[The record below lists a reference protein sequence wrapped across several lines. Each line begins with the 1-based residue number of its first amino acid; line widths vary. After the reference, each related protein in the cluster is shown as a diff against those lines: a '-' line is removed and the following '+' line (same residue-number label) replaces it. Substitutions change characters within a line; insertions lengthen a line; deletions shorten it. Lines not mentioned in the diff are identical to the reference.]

1 MKRIALLFLL
11 FVAVPAFTQEYRAT
25 LTGRVTD
32 STGAVI
38 PNAAITV
45 SNDATGAVSKT
56 VSSQDGYYT
65 VPFLPPGTYRID
77 VSVTGFKPY
86 VHSGVEL
93 LTQQTIT
100 ENISMAVG
108 ATTETVTVTT
118 GAPLIDTATSSTGQV
133 LTEEEVSDLPSNGRS
148 PLGFGRDAYGA
159 IPKMKHATA
168 QGLPF
173 QNSTVDDFSLGGGL
187 SSSNELL
194 LNGVPNM
201 EDSSRTAG
209 FSPFLDAVN
218 TIRVDEFNAN
228 ASTGDTSGGTVDIT
242 TKSGTNQFH
251 GSLADFYQDS
261 VLGAAKPF
269 LNTAVTKTHF
279 NNFGATI
286 GGPFWIPKVLNGRNK
301 LFFFYA
307 YEGYIGAQPPT
318 QVVGDVPTC
327 AERGQNAPASN
338 SLFCADNPVGTPDY
352 PDFSALLTYN
362 TAYQLYDPFSSTGSG
377 TSAFAR
383 NPIPNNQFANAI
395 NAAGGT
401 GIALDPI
408 ARTMLA
414 YVPAPNATATAKG
427 DGENNYTAS
436 EPNPVNYGSHQG
448 RVDYNISDSNKIFG
462 EAHRSKYLTSGSD
475 YFHTAAS
482 GTITDVTLF
491 GGLVDDVQTFNPTLS
506 LDTRLGISRYS
517 SLNSEK
523 SAGFN
528 PTSLGFP
535 GYLAQNSTALALPVI
550 KFTDATSPLSI
561 GSTPGTIEIQDTI
574 QFFDMLTKVY
584 GHHTFKAGVDVRQ
597 QKESTLTPGSA
608 DGTFTFGLGSGG
620 STSSG
625 STSNPIAKNNTSL
638 PAALFGGA
646 FALFDMGIPTSGSEG
661 IAIPYQF
668 NNWYQAYFFQDDWK
682 AAPNLTISAGIRF
695 EHETPVV
702 ESGNR
707 MVIGWNPSATNAIT
721 SAAASAYATDY
732 AATVGTAG
740 NAYLPSS
747 ISPTGGAVYASSS
760 NRSAYS
766 TAILYVSPR
775 FGVSW
780 APEALHEKTVFRFGI
795 GIYNNPFSDY
805 DFGQSYGFTASSTL
819 NQYGTSLTTTQLPYT
834 LIDDPFPTTADP
846 VANPILQPTGSGY
859 GINQNLGNSMTFYS
873 PVKVPYTE
881 RISFDIQHQFA
892 QNWMLEAGYILAHG
906 VHLSY
911 SNAISSIPLLPYLST
926 SPYYNAAATL
936 GLSSNSAPYGVVNP
950 FKGLGAPY
958 TNGTSLFTTTTRL
971 TGSQALQSYPEYSSV
986 TEALVPGNS
995 SEFDALNI
1003 RLQKR
1008 MANGLDINANFTFSK
1023 LLDGSQNNAGGP
1035 LNYQEN
1041 SSDFPFKLNIAA
1053 IYQLP
1058 FGRGQIWLNKSRL
1071 LDEGIG
1077 GWEFTTIYGFL
1088 SGAPISWGNAVYQGN
1103 GSWSDFHN
1111 NPHLYSKSV
1120 PSFNIAS
1127 IFNTVTNGSTTYTAM
1142 APNAYNYRTF
1152 PQNLLRQD
1160 HENNFDMA
1168 MMKSFHIYESALI
1181 QARFDGF
1188 NVFNHPQFSAANVS
1202 PSSTAFGEVTGVQ
1215 NTARQLQGG
1224 LHLIF

>member
-1 MKRIALLFLL
+1 MKRIALLVLL
-11 FVAVPAFTQEYRAT
+11 FVSTSAFAQEYRAT

-32 STGAVI
+32 SAGAVI
-38 PNAAITV
+38 PKAAITV
-45 SNDATGAVSKT
+45 TSEETGAVSKT
-56 VSSQDGYYT
+56 LSGPTGYYT
-65 VPFLPPGTYRID
+65 VPFLPPGRYEIA
-77 VSVTGFKPY
+77 VSMTGFSPY
-86 VHSGVEL
+86 LHKDVEL

-100 ENISMAVG
+100 EDIVLAIGS
-108 ATTETVTVTT
+108 TTETVTVTT
-118 GAPLIDTATSSTGQV
+118 GSPLIDTATSSTGQV
-133 LTEEEVSDLPSNGRS
+133 LTSEEVSDLPSNGRS
-148 PLGFGRDAYGA
+148 PLGFARDAYGS

-209 FSPFLDAVN
+209 YSPFLDSVD

-228 ASTGDTSGGTVDIT
+228 ASTGDTSGGSVDIT

-251 GSLADFYQDS
+251 GSLQDFYQDS

-279 NNFGATI
+279 NNFGATV
-286 GGPFWIPKVLNGRNK
+286 GGPFWIPKVFDGHNK
-301 LFFFYA
+301 AFFFYA

-327 AERGQNAPASN
+327 AERGQTTGSNGFCTDNA
-338 SLFCADNPVGTPDY
+338 VGTPDY
-352 PDFSALLTYN
+352 PDFSALLTYSS
-362 TAYQLYDPFSSTGSG
+362 AYQLYDPFSSTGSG

-383 NPIPNNQFANAI
+383 SPIPGNLFANAV

-414 YVPAPNATATAKG
+414 YVPAPNATATQKG
-427 DGENNYTAS
+427 DGENNYQTS

-448 RVDYNISDSNKIFG
+448 RLDYNISDLNKIFG

-491 GGLVDDVQTFNPTLS
+491 GGLVDDVQTFSPTLS

-523 SAGFN
+523 SAGLY
-528 PTSLGFP
+528 PTALGFP
-535 GYLAQNSTALALPVI
+535 GYLGQNSTALAMPVI

-584 GHHTFKAGVDVRQ
+584 GRHTIKAGVDVRQ
-597 QKESTLTPGSA
+597 QKESSLSPGSA
-608 DGTFTFGLGSGG
+608 DGTFTFA
-620 STSSG
+620 SG
-625 STSNPIAKNNTSL
+625 STSNPIAKNNSAG
-638 PAALFGGA
+638 PSALFGGA

-668 NNWYQAYFFQDDWK
+668 NNWYSAYFAQDDWK
-682 AAPNLTISAGIRF
+682 AASNLTISVGLRL

-707 MVIGWNPSATNAIT
+707 MVIGWNPNATNAIT
-721 SAAASAYATDY
+721 SAAQTAYATDY
-732 AATVGTAG
+732 AATAGLAG
-740 NAYLPSS
+740 NPYLPSS
-747 ISPTGGAVYASSS
+747 ITATGGAVYASSS
-760 NRSAYS
+760 QRNAYS
-766 TAILYVSPR
+766 TAALYISPR
-775 FGVSW
+775 LGISW
-780 APEALHEKTVFRFGI
+780 APDALHEKTVFRFGI

-834 LIDDPFPTTADP
+834 QIDDPFPTTADP

-881 RISFDIQHQFA
+881 RVSFDIQHQFG

-926 SPYYNAAATL
+926 SPYYNLAATNGL
-936 GLSSNSAPYGVVNP
+936 GSNSAPYGVVNP

-958 TNGTSLFTTTTRL
+958 SNGNALFTTTTRL
-971 TGSQALQSYPEYSSV
+971 TGAQALQAYPEYSSV

-995 SEFDALNI
+995 SIFNALNI

-1008 MANGLDINANFTFSK
+1008 MSNGLDLNANFTYSK

-1035 LNYQEN
+1035 LTLQEN
-1041 SSDFPFKLNIAA
+1041 SSDFPYKLNVAA

-1058 FGRGQIWLNKSRL
+1058 FGEGRRWLNHNRI

-1077 GWEFTTIYGFL
+1077 GWEVTTIYGFL
-1088 SGAPISWGNAVYQGN
+1088 SGAPISWGNVAFQG
-1103 GSWSDFHN
+1103 GSNWSDFHN
-1111 NPHLYSKSV
+1111 NPHLYSTTA
-1120 PSFNIAS
+1120 PSFNIAP
-1127 IFNTVTNGSTTYTAM
+1127 FLNAVTDCSTCGMPITYSSTT
-1142 APNAYNYRTF
+1142 APNSYNYRTF

-1160 HENNFDMA
+1160 HENNFDVA
-1168 MMKSFHIYESALI
+1168 IMKDFHIFESALI

-1188 NVFNHPQFSAANVS
+1188 NVFNHPQFAAANVS

-1224 LHLIF
+1224 LHLFF

>member
-1 MKRIALLFLL
+1 MKRVALVFLL
-11 FVAVPAFTQEYRAT
+11 FVSASVFAQEYRAT

-38 PNAAITV
+38 PKASVTV
-45 SNDATGAVSKT
+45 TSEETGAISKT
-56 VSSQDGYYT
+56 VSGPNGFYT
-65 VPFLPPGTYRID
+65 VPFLTPGKYQIA
-77 VSVTGFKPY
+77 VGAPGFDSY
-86 VHSGVEL
+86 LHTGVEL
-93 LTQQTIT
+93 LTQQTVT
-100 ENISMAVG
+100 ENVSLVVG
-108 ATTETVTVTT
+108 KATETVTVTS
-118 GAPLIDTATSSTGQV
+118 GAPLIDTETSSTGQV
-133 LTEEEVSDLPSNGRS
+133 LTSEEVSDLPSNGRS
-148 PLGFGRDAYGA
+148 PLGFARDAYGA
-159 IPKMKHATA
+159 VPKMKHATA

-209 FSPFLDAVN
+209 FSPFLDAVD

-251 GSLADFYQDS
+251 GSVADFYQDS
-261 VLGAAKPF
+261 VLGAAKLF
-269 LNTAVTKTHF
+269 LNTPVTKTHF
-279 NNFGATI
+279 NNFGASI
-286 GGPFWIPKVLNGRNK
+286 GGPIWIPKVFDGHNK

-318 QVVGDVPTC
+318 QVTGDVPTC
-327 AERGQNAPASN
+327 AERGMNAPASG
-338 SLFCADNPVGTPDY
+338 SLFCSDNSAGTPDY
-352 PDFSALLTYN
+352 PDFSALLTYSS
-362 TAYQLYDPFSSTGSG
+362 TYQLYDPFSSTGSG

-383 NPIPNNQFANAI
+383 APIPNNQFANAI
-395 NAAGGT
+395 NASGAT

-408 ARTMLA
+408 ARNLLA
-414 YVPAPNATATAKG
+414 FVPAPNATTTAKG
-427 DGENNYTAS
+427 DGENNYQTS
-436 EPNPVNYGSHQG
+436 EPLPSNYRSHQG
-448 RVDYNISDSNKIFG
+448 RLDYNISASNKIFG

-491 GGLVDDVQTFNPTLS
+491 GGLVDDVEAFSPTLS
-506 LDTRLGISRYS
+506 MDTRLGLSRYS

-523 SAGFN
+523 SAGLN

-535 GYLAQNSTALALPVI
+535 GYIGQNSTALAIPVI
-550 KFTDATSPLSI
+550 KFSDATSPLSI

-574 QFFDMLTKVY
+574 QFFDMLTKIY
-584 GHHTFKAGVDVRQ
+584 GRHTIKVGADVRQ
-597 QKESTLTPGSA
+597 QKESTVSPGSSN
-608 DGTFTFGLGSGG
+608 GTFTFG
-620 STSSG
+620 SG
-625 STSNPIAKNNTSL
+625 STSNPIALNNKVGPS
-638 PAALFGGA
+638 ALFGGA

-661 IAIPYQF
+661 IAIPYQY
-668 NNWYQAYFFQDDWK
+668 NNWYQAYFAQDDWK
-682 AAPNLTISAGIRF
+682 ASPNLTLSVGLRV

-707 MVIGWNPSATNAIT
+707 MVIGWNPSATNTIT
-721 SAAASAYATDY
+721 SAAAAAYATNY
-732 AATVGTAG
+732 SATAGLAG

-747 ISPTGGAVYASSS
+747 ITPTGGAIYASSS
-760 NRSAYS
+760 SRSAYS
-766 TAILYVSPR
+766 TAPLYVSPR
-775 FGVSW
+775 LGISW
-780 APEALHEKTVFRFGI
+780 APEALHEKTVIRFGI
-795 GIYNNPFSDY
+795 GVYNNPFSDY

-846 VANPILQPTGSGY
+846 VANPILQPTGSAY
-859 GINQNLGNSMTFYS
+859 GVNQNLGSGMTFYS

-881 RISFDIQHQFA
+881 RVSFDIQHQFG
-892 QNWMLEAGYILAHG
+892 QNWMLEAGYIMAHG

-911 SNAISSIPLLPYLST
+911 SNAISSAPVLPYLSR
-926 SPYYNAAATL
+926 SQYYDPVATN
-936 GLSSNSAPYGVVNP
+936 GLNNNSAPYGIANP

-958 TNGTSLFTTTTRL
+958 SNGTALFTTTTRL
-971 TGSQALQSYPEYSSV
+971 NGTQALQAYPEYSSV
-986 TEALVPGNS
+986 TEGLVPGNS
-995 SEFDALNI
+995 SIFNALNI

-1008 MANGLDINANFTFSK
+1008 MSNGLDVNANFTYSK
-1023 LLDGSQNNAGGP
+1023 LLAGAQNNAGGP
-1035 LNYQEN
+1035 LTLQEN
-1041 SSDFPFKLNIAA
+1041 SSDFPYKLNVAV

-1058 FGRGQIWLNKSRL
+1058 FGEGRLWLSHNRL
-1071 LDEGIG
+1071 LDEAVG
-1077 GWEFTTIYGFL
+1077 GWEVTTIYGFL
-1088 SGAPISWGNAVYQGN
+1088 SGAPIAWGNVAFQGS
-1103 GSWSDFHN
+1103 SWNDFRN
-1111 NPHLYSKSV
+1111 NPHFYSTTQ
-1120 PSFNIAS
+1120 PSFNIAPF
-1127 IFNTVTNGSTTYTAM
+1127 FNAVTNCSGCGMPQTYGSTT
-1142 APNAYNYRTF
+1142 APNGQNYRTF

-1168 MMKSFHIYESALI
+1168 AMKSFRIFESVLI

-1202 PSSTAFGEVTGVQ
+1202 PASLAFGEVTGVQ
-1215 NTARQLQGG
+1215 NTPRQLQGG